1 MNVAEHSVGS
11 NNGLFSWLQCHAVA
25 IHICYSLTICINEFG
40 MQIKGAWSLTIV
52 LNLSFNIELHLM
64 SRDVEVRAID
74 ISSSSSKVAVQRQG
88 LIYSTRHMQ
97 PHILWYTTIV
107 GIEVLI
113 VPLVAAIGST
123 LTVSPTI
130 VYTNSQDVLTFYN
143 IRCKIV
149 AACHNTILR

>member
-52 LNLSFNIELHLM
+52 LYLSLYIELHLM

-74 ISSSSSKVAVQRQG
+74 ISSSSSEVAVQRQS
-88 LIYSTRHMQ
+88 LIYGTRYMQ

-113 VPLVAAIGST
+113 VPLIAAIGST
-123 LTVSPTI
+123 LSICPTV
-130 VYTNSQDVLTFYN
+130 VYTNSHHIFTFYY
-143 IRCKIV
+143 IRCKVV
-149 AACHNTILR
+149 AACHNTIL